1 MSTFSITCHSTSA
14 ENSGAAVT
22 ATGGPYSIGGTAPA
36 FHAHLRFA
44 TGSAITAGHKI
55 KRCKLGVK
63 VQAVVDAAVAVDVW
77 ASEFGAAITTGD
89 YGVTTFSNVSPVRA
103 RIGAL
108 FASTPLANET
118 AVIAIPPRYINRSA
132 SVNSGYSDFELRP
145 ATTPVATEETTIFG
159 SGSTGTIVLTY
170 DAYGRTATVA
180 SGEKPT
186 LVIDTVS
193 AAQEVAEN
201 AYNEIAVRDGSYLA
215 FDIEPTR
222 GYPVKAK
229 YIVDLV
235 DTDLEG
241 QASNLFSNAV
251 QRNRQRPGKAA
262 VGPEG
267 AGGSFSFEPTPEVWV
282 KLFRGW
288 FKVSS
293 TTGANPYTHTL
304 VPASYKEVPSFTFV
318 KKYGNDHMRS
328 VYRGCI
334 LGSLTL
340 SARFGQYVTGSCSVL
355 GRQEYNYTG
364 FDSYGPTSD
373 EYILSSAAAYDT
385 NGILS
390 FNGAE
395 VHIDSVADYG
405 IIPGFTITIN
415 NGVEPVEG
423 LRRRRDITNHTIGGM
438 TAEISFEMAFENDVL
453 LRNFM
458 AYTDLDDPWMAGSTL
473 TFNRIDFKLA
483 GPSGATTQEIVFT
496 AEKFLATTIRKP
508 IQGSDGKITLA
519 LSGMC
524 TLGNNA
530 VSNILTVTVLNS
542 HTSTFWNASSDP
554 ITVLPEDALLP

>member
-1 MSTFSITCHSTSA
+1 MSTFSVTCHTSSA
-14 ENSGAAVT
+14 ENNGSTVT
-22 ATGGPYSIGGTAPA
+22 ATGGPYSIGGAAPQY
-36 FHAHLRFA
+36 HAHLRFQ
-44 TGSAITAGHKI
+44 TNGVITSGHKI
-55 KRCKLGVK
+55 KRCKLGLK
-63 VQAVVDAAVAVDVW
+63 VATIVDVGVAIDLW
-77 ASEFGAAITTGD
+77 ASEFGAAIAVGD

-103 RIGAL
+103 RIGSA
-108 FASTPLANET
+108 FAT
-118 AVIAIPPRYINRSA
+118 APAVNDTVAIAIPPRFINRSTDNA
-132 SVNSGYSDFELRP
+132 GYSDFELRP
-145 ATTPVATEETTIFG
+145 TTAAVSTEENAIFG
-159 SGSTGTIVLTY
+159 SSGTGTIVLTY

-193 AAQEVAEN
+193 AAEEVAEN
-201 AYNEIAVRDGSYLA
+201 TYNEIAVRDGSYLA

-282 KLFRGW
+282 KLLRGW
-288 FKVSS
+288 FKVST

-304 VPASYKEVPSFTFV
+304 VPATYKEVPSFTFV

-334 LGSLTL
+334 LGSLTI
-340 SARFGQYVTGSCSVL
+340 SARYGQYVTASCSVL

-373 EYILSSAAAYDT
+373 EYLLNSAAAYDT

-390 FNGAE
+390 FNGVE
-395 VHIDSVADYG
+395 VHIDSVANYG
-405 IIPGFTITIN
+405 TIPGFTITIN
-415 NGVEPVEG
+415 NGIEPVEG

-438 TAEISFEMAFENDVL
+438 TAEISFEMTFENDVL

-458 AYTDLDDPWMAGSTL
+458 AYTDLDDPWMAGATL

-483 GPSGATTQEIVFT
+483 GPAGVATQEIVFT

-530 VSNILTVTVLNS
+530 VSNILGVTVMNS
-542 HTSTFWNASSDP
+542 HASTFWNASTDP
-554 ITVLPEDALLP
+554 ITVLPADALLP